1 MPTEPNITFL
11 CNKIFSVVFYN
22 FELFSGK
29 FAQDK
34 PQIIW
39 QLLLLILDYSIVEMQ
54 LSFLTYSKSEFIFS
68 AIIYDEI

>member
-1 MPTEPNITFL
+1 MPTEPSMTFL
-11 CNKIFSVVFYN
+11 CNKIFSIVFHN

-39 QLLLLILDYSIVEMQ
+39 HILLLMLDYTIVEMQ
-54 LSFLTYSKSEFIFS
+54 LSFQTF
-68 AIIYDEI
+68 